1 MHFPTP
7 KLNEFFDTSKP
18 IDGIISIFGDFGVG
32 KTTLAL
38 QVAMNA
44 AKKGNVVFFYSKANF
59 PYEKVGKLLN
69 DYSSQI
75 LNNLM
80 FISALSFTDLILTV
94 QNLELL
100 ILTSLKENDPS
111 VNLIVIDS
119 ITDLY
124 RLELNKDK
132 KEKNFR
138 LNYQLNQI
146 LANLYYINESYGPEI
161 LIVNELSRKS
171 YENSTKEVQS
181 GGKVMDYWVRNSVK
195 ISRTKKLNVRKFKTT
210 KDLEALSLRFLSDLS
225 EHGFG

>member
-1 MHFPTP
+1 MNFPTA
-7 KLNEFFDTSKP
+7 KLNEFFDTSNP
-18 IDGIISIFGDFGVG
+18 ITGILSIFGDFGVG

-38 QVAMNA
+38 QVAMKA
-44 AKKGNVVFFYSKANF
+44 AKKGNVVFIYSKPNF

-75 LNNLM
+75 LDNII
-80 FISALSFTDLILTV
+80 FISALTFADLIPIV
-94 QNLELL
+94 QNIEFL
-100 ILTSLKENDPS
+100 ILSSLKENNS
-111 VNLIVIDS
+111 LINLIVIDS

-132 KEKNFR
+132 KEKNVH

-146 LANLYYINESYGPEI
+146 LANLCYINKVYGTEI
-161 LIVNELSRKS
+161 LVVNELSRKS

-181 GGKVMDYWVRNSVK
+181 GGKVMDYWVKNSVK
-195 ISRTKKLNVRKFKTT
+195 ISRTKKLNMRKFKT
-210 KDLEALSLRFLSDLS
+210 KREPEILSIKFLSDLS